1 MIVNIIATINN
12 TRNELIYIFLI
23 SFGKKLLKLLKNIF
37 ILNDKRRLNLLIRL
51 ILKII
56 GRSARRRKNS
66 RNYRKR
72 FLRDL

>member
-37 ILNDKRRLNLLIRL
+37 ILNDKRRLNL
-51 ILKII
+51 
-56 GRSARRRKNS
+56 
-66 RNYRKR
+66 
-72 FLRDL
+72 